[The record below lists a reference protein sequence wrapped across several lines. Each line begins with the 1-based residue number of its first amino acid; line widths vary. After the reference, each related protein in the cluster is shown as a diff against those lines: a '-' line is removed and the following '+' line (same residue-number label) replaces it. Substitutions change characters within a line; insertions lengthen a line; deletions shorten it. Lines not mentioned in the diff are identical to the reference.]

1 MQALAAVLGGT
12 QSLHTIGYD
21 ETLALPTEEA
31 ARIALRTQQIIA
43 YESGAPQTTDPLG
56 GSYCIESL
64 TQQLEQKAEQY
75 LGKIDALG
83 GVLKAISKGFMQ
95 QEIQNA
101 AYEFQQAADNGEAVI
116 VGVNR
121 FQIEEEQPVP
131 IQRIEEE
138 LERKQVERLR
148 ALRARREQAAWEK
161 SLRAVADAAR
171 SGSNLMPH
179 IVAATESYATLGEIS
194 DALRQVF
201 GEHQETLA
209 I

>member
-1 MQALAAVLGGT
+1 
-12 QSLHTIGYD
+12 
-21 ETLALPTEEA
+21 
-31 ARIALRTQQIIA
+31 
-43 YESGAPQTTDPLG
+43 
-56 GSYCIESL
+56 
-64 TQQLEQKAEQY
+64 
-75 LGKIDALG
+75 
-83 GVLKAISKGFMQ
+83 MQ

-101 AYEFQQAADNGEAVI
+101 AYDFQQTADTGEAVI

-121 FQIEEEQPVP
+121 FQMEEQEQSVP
-131 IQRIEEE
+131 IQRIDEA
-138 LERKQVERLR
+138 LESKQVERLR
-148 ALRARREQAAWEK
+148 AVRARREKAAWEK

-179 IVAATESYATLGEIS
+179 IVTATESYATLGEIS